1 MKKRMLKQ
9 NEWMLRVALDSTYK
23 SFLKAGC
30 QICHIGQGVKSFVWS
45 PYVRTWVL
53 LLWHI
58 YEETWGGRWKKG
70 MSTLNNLPL
79 LNRIGQYFLQ
89 SPWVD
94 FFDEFYWPTIPSGQ
108 KLPLFFWQ
116 NSTSWHEYMHNFWM
130 WPLTAKTFEELRQ
143 IWCLIP
149 MDS

>member
-45 PYVRTWVL
+45 PHVRTWVL

-58 YEETWGGRWKKG
+58 YEETWGGRKG
-70 MSTLNNLPL
+70 CQHSTICHFWIESDNIFCKVHELFFLMNFLANN
-79 LNRIGQYFLQ
+79 
-89 SPWVD
+89 
-94 FFDEFYWPTIPSGQ
+94 TIRT
-108 KLPLFFWQ
+108 KNYLFFWQ
-116 NSTSWHEYMHNFWM
+116 NSTSWHEYMQNL

-143 IWCLIP
+143 IRCLIP